1 MPTPFLWSGLLGFT
15 LTEQA
20 KLGLVIQASKDL
32 FFTKE
37 DLCDKML
44 ILLIEVGQE
53 VCISNMFSDEADDAG
68 PGITLWE
75 PLH

>member
-1 MPTPFLWSGLLGFT
+1 MKTCPLIQLGSWSGLLGFT

-20 KLGLVIQASKDL
+20 KLGLIIQASKDP

-44 ILLIEVGQE
+44 ILLIGVGE
-53 VCISNMFSDEADDAG
+53 REG
-68 PGITLWE
+68 
-75 PLH
+75 

>member
-1 MPTPFLWSGLLGFT
+1 MLGFT

-44 ILLIEVGQE
+44 ILLIGVGEREGWKPDLQYLGHTKW
-53 VCISNMFSDEADDAG
+53 VGISLLNGFLDKS
-68 PGITLWE
+68 LRVKQ
-75 PLH
+75 